1 MDLKVAV
8 ITLNTVLM
16 MRLTIEVMKRAEEN
30 GAEIL
35 NHTKST
41 DFIYDSKSKVRGIE
55 VQDLL
60 TGEMYEINAKKLLM
74 QALG

>member
-1 MDLKVAV
+1 MLK
-8 ITLNTVLM
+8 
-16 MRLTIEVMKRAEEN
+16 EN

-74 QALG
+74 QQALG

>member
-1 MDLKVAV
+1 
-8 ITLNTVLM
+8 
-16 MRLTIEVMKRAEEN
+16 MKRAEEN

-60 TGEMYEINAKKLLM
+60 TGEMYEINAKKLLIRGPWVDEVRKR
-74 QALG
+74 LYT

>member
-1 MDLKVAV
+1 
-8 ITLNTVLM
+8 
-16 MRLTIEVMKRAEEN
+16 MKRQEN

-74 QALG
+74 QRGPWVDEVRKRLYT

>member
-1 MDLKVAV
+1 
-8 ITLNTVLM
+8 
-16 MRLTIEVMKRAEEN
+16 MKREEN

-74 QALG
+74 QRPLGR